1 MPPPSPSPEQSPQ
14 PEQWP
19 WLRSGAGDQA
29 MARGDINIELDG
41 YYYWQGL
48 SAWDL
53 RDIADKLD
61 RINATWD
68 AEVHRVLSDD
78 QFSNPERMSSL
89 CNANVLPTGQTS
101 ANF

>member
-1 MPPPSPSPEQSPQ
+1 MPPPSPPPEQSPQ
-14 PEQWP
+14 PGQWP
-19 WLRSGAGDQA
+19 WLRSGAGDKA
-29 MARGDINIELDG
+29 MARGELEIEMDG
-41 YYYWQGL
+41 YYYWRGL